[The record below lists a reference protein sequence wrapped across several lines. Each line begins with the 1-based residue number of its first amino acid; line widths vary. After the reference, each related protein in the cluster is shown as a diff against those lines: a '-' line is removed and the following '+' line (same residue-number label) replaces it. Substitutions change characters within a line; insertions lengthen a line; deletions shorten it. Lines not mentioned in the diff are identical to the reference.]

1 MAELVAVG
9 ADHCVGPGA
18 DTRARPYKANS
29 ATRSKELEEQ
39 EETCAMRATDWDEAA
54 FEGHRPLLFSIAYR
68 MLGSASEAEDVVQ
81 DAWLRAIQDEH
92 ADVRSPRAYLTTIVT
107 RLCID
112 HLRSAERTR
121 VEYPGPWLPEPL
133 AEPNQ
138 ESAELASS
146 LTTAFLV
153 LLEQLSPTERAVFL
167 LREVFE
173 LDFDEIAKSV
183 GKSAANTRQILTR
196 ARGRLRESRP
206 RFTVSRGESEEIV
219 RRFRHACGTGNV
231 EELMALLHADAELVS
246 DGGGKAAAATRPVL
260 GADRITRFVLGYA
273 GKLHWSESDFQLV
286 TINGAPGLL
295 MRHPVAGNGTYSF
308 DIADGRI
315 RAIYIVR
322 NPDKLRG
329 FLERTH

>member
-1 MAELVAVG
+1 MAE
-9 ADHCVGPGA
+9 
-18 DTRARPYKANS
+18 
-29 ATRSKELEEQ
+29 
-39 EETCAMRATDWDEAA
+39 TDWDASTFEA
-54 FEGHRPLLFSIAYR
+54 HRPLLFSIAYR

-81 DAWLRAIQDEH
+81 DAWLRARQDED

-121 VEYPGPWLPEPL
+121 MVYPGPWLPEPL

-138 ESAELASS
+138 ESAALASS

-153 LLEQLSPTERAVFL
+153 MLERLTPTERAVFL

-173 LDFDEIAKSV
+173 LDFDDIAKTV
-183 GKSAANTRQILTR
+183 GKSATNTRQILTR
-196 ARGRLRESRP
+196 ARSRLQEPRR
-206 RFTVSRGESEEIV
+206 RFTVPRRESEEVV
-219 RRFRHACGTGNV
+219 RRFRHAVGTGSV
-231 EELMALLHADAELVS
+231 DELMAVLHADATLVS

-260 GADRITRFVLGYA
+260 GAERISKFMLGYA
-273 GKLHWSESDFQLV
+273 GKAQWSESDFQLV

-295 MRHPVAGNGTYSF
+295 IRHPLAGDGTYSF
-308 DIADGRI
+308 DIDEGRI
-315 RAIYIVR
+315 RAVYVMR

-329 FLERTH
+329 FLAHAR

>member
-1 MAELVAVG
+1 MAAIEWDG
-9 ADHCVGPGA
+9 A
-18 DTRARPYKANS
+18 TF
-29 ATRSKELEEQ
+29 
-39 EETCAMRATDWDEAA
+39 EA
-54 FEGHRPLLFSIAYR
+54 HRPLLFSIAYR

-81 DAWLRAIQDEH
+81 DAWLRARQDEH
-92 ADVRSPRAYLTTIVT
+92 ADIRSPRAYLTTIVT

-121 VEYPGPWLPEPL
+121 MEYPGPWLPEPL

-153 LLEQLSPTERAVFL
+153 LLEHLAPTERAVFL

-173 LDFDEIAKSV
+173 LEFDDIAKSV
-183 GKSAANTRQILTR
+183 GKSEVNTRQILTR
-196 ARGRLRESRP
+196 ARGRLRESPP

-219 RRFRHACGTGNV
+219 QSFRNACVTGDV
-231 EELMALLHADAELVS
+231 DGLMAVLHADATLVA
-246 DGGGKAAAATRPVL
+246 DGGGKAAAPTSPLV
-260 GADRITRFVLGYA
+260 GADRIAEFLIGIV
-273 GKLHWSESDFQLV
+273 GKVRWAESDPQLV
-286 TINGAPGLL
+286 TINGAPGLVV
-295 MRHPVAGNGTYSF
+295 RHPTSGNGTYSF

-315 RAIYIVR
+315 RGIYVVR

-329 FLERTH
+329 FLGQTH

>member
-1 MAELVAVG
+1 MA
-9 ADHCVGPGA
+9 
-18 DTRARPYKANS
+18 T
-29 ATRSKELEEQ
+29 
-39 EETCAMRATDWDEAA
+39 TDWDGAA
-54 FEGHRPLLFSIAYR
+54 FERHRPLLFSIAYR

-81 DAWLRAIQDEH
+81 DAWVRARQDEH
-92 ADVRSPRAYLTTIVT
+92 ADIRSPRAYLTTIVT

-121 VEYPGPWLPEPL
+121 MTYPGPWLPEPV

-153 LLEQLSPTERAVFL
+153 VLERLAPTERAVFL
-167 LREVFE
+167 LREVFD
-173 LDFDEIAKSV
+173 LDFAEIAASV
-183 GKSAANTRQILTR
+183 GKSEANTRQILTR
-196 ARGRLRESRP
+196 ARGRLRDSRP
-206 RFTVSRGESEEIV
+206 RFAVSRRESEAIV
-219 RRFRHACGTGNV
+219 RRFRHACVTGDV
-231 EELMALLHADAELVS
+231 EDLMAVLHADAELVA

-260 GADRITRFVLGYA
+260 GAERITKFMLGYA
-273 GKLHWSESDFQLV
+273 AKVHWTESDFELV

-295 MRHPVAGNGTYSF
+295 MRHPISGNGTYSF

-315 RAIYIVR
+315 RAIYVVR

-329 FLERTH
+329 FLAQTHDGEAT